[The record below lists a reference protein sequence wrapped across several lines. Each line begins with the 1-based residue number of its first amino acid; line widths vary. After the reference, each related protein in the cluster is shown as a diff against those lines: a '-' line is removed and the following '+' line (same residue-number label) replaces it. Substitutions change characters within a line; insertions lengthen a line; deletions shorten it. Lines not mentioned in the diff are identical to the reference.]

1 MAVLLQF
8 RGGQAPPGVGCP
20 SGCGRF
26 CDGWIEPERR
36 KKEKKKMARD
46 GKAVGVFW
54 RERRTGCLL
63 GQYLFFS
70 FFSFCGF
77 ILFLVVFLTSSCLV
91 YFSSHSFHLYFP
103 VFFFFFQVSYFFLLS
118 FHFPFLFVILS
129 PSSSSPPIPENAI
142 LDTHSHPS
150 SKDTKNTKSIN

>member
-54 RERRTGCLL
+54 RERRAGCLL
-63 GQYLFFS
+63 GQYFF
-70 FFSFCGF
+70 FFLWFHLVSRCFLDF
-77 ILFLVVFLTSSCLV
+77 ILPGVFFL
-91 YFSSHSFHLYFP
+91 SHSLHLYFP
-103 VFFFFFQVSYFFLLS
+103 VFFQVSFFFLLS

-129 PSSSSPPIPENAI
+129 SFSFPPPIPENAI

-150 SKDTKNTKSIN
+150 SKATKNTKSIN